1 MAKLSGLLAA
11 PNSNPAELPG
21 LTAARP
27 PFASSNLISPEAIG
41 PAYAVAATTGPSHQR
56 KHTAPWFLSVSCAR
70 VSGSCRVCLVLKDIP
85 SLNKN
90 SKSTAPYD
98 QIVDPDKLIIDPWD
112 PDPLAVVATLP
123 PI

>member
-1 MAKLSGLLAA
+1 L
-11 PNSNPAELPG
+11 E
-21 LTAARP
+21 
-27 PFASSNLISPEAIG
+27 
-41 PAYAVAATTGPSHQR
+41 V
-56 KHTAPWFLSVSCAR
+56 
-70 VSGSCRVCLVLKDIP
+70 IP

-112 PDPLAVVATLP
+112 PDPLAVVATLL